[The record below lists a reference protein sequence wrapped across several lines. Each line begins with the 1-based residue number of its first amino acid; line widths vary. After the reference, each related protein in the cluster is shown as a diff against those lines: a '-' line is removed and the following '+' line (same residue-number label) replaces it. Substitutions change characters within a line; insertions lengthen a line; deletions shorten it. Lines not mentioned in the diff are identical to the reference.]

1 MHQIRAIIPRAM
13 ASPRQ
18 APDAPRQVSALADR
32 TTALVG
38 WTIAWRATSAVA
50 TLALGA
56 VLVRQLPTSEYGR
69 YTLVLSVLVYLA
81 LLATFGQDQ
90 GLLRY
95 LPEVLARGDRAAA
108 RDLLRKSAIA
118 VVVVW
123 LLTSLLVFALRPA
136 IDSALHAQVADLLA
150 LGTFLLLGTIAAGV
164 LSFALVAIYDMRSQ
178 AIATPI
184 AGVLTLALALLFL
197 SRGGH
202 LGSVLLAGAIGQ
214 SSLAAF
220 YLWVLLRRISRSQGI
235 AGERVGWRRLLVY
248 ASGWL
253 PSLLIASAVGLQF
266 ESLFL
271 LRFSGS
277 TTVAF
282 YDTGYNIPQRL
293 VALIPSLLT
302 GAWVVGTLEGA
313 HREGGRLRAAVIAFY
328 KGIFLVACPLL
339 VAGGALL
346 GPLIVFLYTNRL
358 APAAEV
364 APIMLGFF
372 VAALLV
378 TPWGLV
384 VRVRELAWLNAL
396 VSIVQVGFAAAA
408 DLWLIQRFGL
418 WGAVAAVGLTT
429 GLTIALSFMI
439 WAWVDRGS
447 MHIPWAYGVRSLAAC
462 APYAVLYLAALL
474 TPHLRSSLR
483 LPLLLVMAGLAT
495 LGWLYL
501 VRMFGLLTR
510 REVPLLHESHQAPV
524 RLALRYLAKNE
535 Q

>member
-1 MHQIRAIIPRAM
+1 M
-13 ASPRQ
+13 ASGDPRTSTDS
-18 APDAPRQVSALADR
+18 PISGLADR

-69 YTLVLSVLVYLA
+69 YTLVLSVLVYIA

-95 LPEVLARGDRAAA
+95 LPEVLRRGDRTAAH
-108 RDLLRKSAIA
+108 DLLRKSAIA
-118 VVVVW
+118 VIAVW
-123 LLTSLLVFALRPA
+123 ALTSAVIFLLRPV
-136 IDSALHAQVADLLA
+136 IDNVLHAHVADLLA
-150 LGTFLLLGTIAAGV
+150 LGTFLLLGGIAAGV

-184 AGVLTLALALLFL
+184 AGALTLALAVLVLR
-197 SRGGH
+197 RGGG
-202 LGSVLLAGAIGQ
+202 LAGVLVAGAIGQ
-214 SSLAAF
+214 SALAAF
-220 YLWVLLRRISRSQGI
+220 YLFILLRRIRRAEGV
-235 AGERVGWRRLLVY
+235 AGDRVGWRRLLVY

-253 PSLLIASAVGLQF
+253 PALLIASAVGLQF

-339 VAGGALL
+339 VAGGAML
-346 GPLIVFLYTNRL
+346 GPMIRLLYTSKL
-358 APAAEV
+358 APAAQI

-372 VAALLV
+372 VLALLV

-396 VSIVQVGFAAAA
+396 VSIVQVGFAAVA
-408 DLWLIQRFGL
+408 DFWLIQRFGL

-429 GLTIALSFMI
+429 GLTIILSFA
-439 WAWVDRGS
+439 AWGWFDRAS
-447 MHIPWAYGVRSLAAC
+447 LAIPWRYGVRCLAAS
-462 APYAVLYLAALL
+462 APFAGLYLLALAHARLPVLIAAAAL
-474 TPHLRSSLR
+474 
-483 LPLLLVMAGLAT
+483 AT
-495 LGWLYL
+495 VAWLYL
-501 VRMFGLLTR
+501 VRALRLLAR
-510 REVPLLHESHQAPV
+510 NEVPLLHESRQRPV
-524 RLALRYLAKNE
+524 RLALRYLASE
-535 Q
+535 R

>member
-1 MHQIRAIIPRAM
+1 M
-13 ASPRQ
+13 ASVDP
-18 APDAPRQVSALADR
+18 PSSVPSSAGLADR

-56 VLVRQLPTSEYGR
+56 VLVRRLPTSEYGR
-69 YTLVLSVLVYLA
+69 YTLVLSVLVYIA

-95 LPEVLARGDRAAA
+95 LPEVLRRGDRAAA
-108 RDLLRKSAIA
+108 HDLLRKSAIA
-118 VVVVW
+118 VIAVW
-123 LLTSLLVFALRPA
+123 AATSAAIFVLRPV
-136 IDSALHAQVADLLA
+136 IDGVLHAHVADLLA
-150 LGTFLLLGTIAAGV
+150 LGTFLLLGGIAAGV

-178 AIATPI
+178 AIATPV
-184 AGVLTLALALLFL
+184 AGLLTLALALIFL
-197 SRGGH
+197 RRGGG
-202 LGSVLLAGAIGQ
+202 LPGVLVAGAIGQ
-214 SSLAAF
+214 SALAGF
-220 YLWVLLRRISRSQGI
+220 YLFILLRRIRRANGPTD
-235 AGERVGWRRLLVY
+235 ERVGWRRLLVY

-253 PSLLIASAVGLQF
+253 PALLIASAVGLQF

-313 HREGGRLRAAVIAFY
+313 HREGGRLRAAVVAFY

-339 VAGGALL
+339 VAGGAML
-346 GPLIVFLYTNRL
+346 GPLIRLLYTNRL
-358 APAAEV
+358 APAAQV
-364 APIMLGFF
+364 APVMLGFF
-372 VAALLV
+372 VLALLV

-396 VSIVQVGFAAAA
+396 VSIAQVGFAAAA
-408 DLWLIQRFGL
+408 DFWLIQRFGL

-429 GLTIALSFMI
+429 ALTIVLSFM
-439 WAWVDRGS
+439 AWVRFDRAS
-447 MHIPWAYGVRSLAAC
+447 LEIPWRYGVRCLAAST
-462 APYAVLYLAALL
+462 PFAVLYLLALA
-474 TPHLRSSLR
+474 HAR
-483 LPLLLVMAGLAT
+483 LPLLIAAAVLAA
-495 LGWLYL
+495 LAWLYL
-501 VRMFGLLTR
+501 VRALRLVAR
-510 REVPLLHESHQAPV
+510 EEVPLLHESHQAPV
-524 RLALRYLAKNE
+524 RVALRYLAPD
-535 Q
+535 